1 MHVSRLMDIIEDK
14 YTYLQDTDKM
24 DCKMVWIAIYCYI
37 VDIFCTGMYDKLD
50 KKTVTDIYSTNEEY
64 VQRIKWNKIEK
75 KSYQYAYDIKSW
87 MKNVNP
93 DLYEPDVGTGITNIL
108 NGIPTEYK
116 YTGIC
121 ALVGIRAILASI
133 SQEEEISWK
142 KLID

>member
-1 MHVSRLMDIIEDK
+1 MQQKYVVSDTTQKIMHVSRLMDIIEDK

-93 DLYEPDVGTGITNIL
+93 DVPVFWFLYTDYTLHRDLNPDPDFCII
-108 NGIPTEYK
+108 
-116 YTGIC
+116 
-121 ALVGIRAILASI
+121 
-133 SQEEEISWK
+133 
-142 KLID
+142 